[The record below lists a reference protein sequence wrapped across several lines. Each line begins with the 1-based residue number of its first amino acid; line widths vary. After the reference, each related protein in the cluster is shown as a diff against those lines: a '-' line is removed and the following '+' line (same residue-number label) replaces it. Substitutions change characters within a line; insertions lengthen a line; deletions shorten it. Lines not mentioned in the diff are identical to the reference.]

1 MSEHPYSRTSPVQ
14 DPAGD
19 SWNVGQAR
27 GADNRRTS
35 MWAGWIAFAGVMM
48 VMIGAFNAIEG
59 LVALLNDEFYVA
71 GPNNIFVFDL
81 TAWGWIHLIAGGL
94 IAITG
99 IALLAGQGW
108 ARPVTVVLAGLNVIV
123 QLTFIAVYPVWA
135 IIAIALCIMV
145 IWAIVVHGNESR
157 LDW

>member
-1 MSEHPYSRTSPVQ
+1 MWPVETTWNGDRDCPLTQAGGSMSEHPYSRTSPVQ

-48 VMIGAFNAIEG
+48 VMIGA
-59 LVALLNDEFYVA
+59 
-71 GPNNIFVFDL
+71 FDL